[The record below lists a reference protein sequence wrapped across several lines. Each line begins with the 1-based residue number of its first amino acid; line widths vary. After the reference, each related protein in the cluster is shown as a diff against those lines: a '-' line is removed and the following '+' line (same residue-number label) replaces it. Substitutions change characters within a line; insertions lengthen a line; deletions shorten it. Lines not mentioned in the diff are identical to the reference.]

1 MISGTTECLLWGR
14 SARWCSL
21 GSTLST
27 GSGSPLTVTAQRCTE
42 FVRLCRFNI
51 VDNKSTIQMFM
62 TTFCQISKTKFYE
75 RCCWQLTLQRG
86 CWAPLFFRL
95 LNSSWVQ
102 YLFVWLHQDI
112 QQSSNRGE
120 QSTQK
125 RNQVYQLPVD
135 IDRKANLALECS
147 KMYSS

>member
-1 MISGTTECLLWGR
+1 MISGTTERLLWGR

-95 LNSSWVQ
+95 LNFSSVFIC
-102 YLFVWLHQDI
+102 LIVWAGTK
-112 QQSSNRGE
+112 QSRSPGAE
-120 QSTQK
+120 QSQN
-125 RNQVYQLPVD
+125 R
-135 IDRKANLALECS
+135 CS
-147 KMYSS
+147 KEFTDFWWSSQPSLWLDLG